1 MSDDT
6 KAPSNS
12 LTMDDFRITPVSGQ
26 IGPTVPLAA
35 RAAVAPSDPL
45 GPLAGL
51 RGTWR
56 GTGFNQIWRPF
67 HGTQDRFLELNET
80 TEVLQFVE
88 IPGDIPNRGLLQEDI
103 TLRGPDVPTED
114 LTTPT

>member
-12 LTMDDFRITPVSGQ
+12 LTMDDLRITPVSGQ

-88 IPGDIPNRGLLQEDI
+88 IPGDIPTAACFKRTSPCMGLTYLQKI
-103 TLRGPDVPTED
+103 
-114 LTTPT
+114 